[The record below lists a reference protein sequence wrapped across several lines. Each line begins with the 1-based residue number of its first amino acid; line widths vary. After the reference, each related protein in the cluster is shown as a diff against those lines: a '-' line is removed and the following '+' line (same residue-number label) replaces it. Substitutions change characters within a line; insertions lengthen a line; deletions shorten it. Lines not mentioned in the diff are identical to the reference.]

1 MLSNKESERIA
12 DFVALKNAKDEHFG
26 VLDLLIKELI
36 ALRTSGSQIPL
47 EEKPVDDPESY
58 FNRNKRY
65 AIQLQCVVSPDKRIM
80 NMFAKFPGSVHDA
93 RVFASSNIGQ
103 STQNYLT
110 EGEWICGDSA
120 YRNTNYLIVPFRYY
134 ELENV
139 NSL

>member
-1 MLSNKESERIA
+1 MSLSNRFLCWPNSAERGQIRYHMEESLPGCIGFI
-12 DFVALKNAKDEHFG
+12 D
-26 VLDLLIKELI
+26 
-36 ALRTSGSQIPL
+36 GSQIPL